1 MMQYLPAVLKA
12 WLLPWMHVLYCLL
25 RMPIMF
31 LRLLR
36 PSHHRSGVVHAR
48 SAVITPS
55 AVALSTLML
64 V

>member
-12 WLLPWMHVLYCLL
+12 QLLPLMHVLYCLL
-25 RMPIMF
+25 RMPITF
-31 LRLLR
+31 LRLLC
-36 PSHHRSGVVHAR
+36 PSSGVAHAH
-48 SAVITPS
+48 SAVIAPS